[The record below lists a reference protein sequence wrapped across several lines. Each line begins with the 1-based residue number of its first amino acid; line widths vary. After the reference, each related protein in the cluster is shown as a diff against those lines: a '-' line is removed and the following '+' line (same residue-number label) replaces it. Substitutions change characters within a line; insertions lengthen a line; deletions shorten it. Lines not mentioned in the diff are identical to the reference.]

1 MKQILI
7 HLKKLKLLRVC
18 SLTAMKLEINNNRKY
33 PNILELIF
41 LFLTN
46 QWLKEELMRKIQND
60 HENRTLKC
68 VRYSQSTVC
77 LCVCVCVCVRGRH
90 VIYNFNTCT
99 RKQD

>member
-1 MKQILI
+1 
-7 HLKKLKLLRVC
+7 
-18 SLTAMKLEINNNRKY
+18 MKLEINNNRKY
-33 PNILELIF
+33 PDILELNNT
-41 LFLTN
+41 FLTN

-68 VRYSQSTVC
+68 VRCSQSTVC
-77 LCVCVCVCVRGRH
+77 LCVFGAGDGGRGR